1 MTTITPPRM
10 TPTAHRILDTA
21 AVLFYENGLRAVGVE
36 RIAEE
41 ADTTKKT
48 IYDRFGSKDGLITAY
63 LRQRCDRWHAY
74 VTSYVEERFPGPTPY
89 RVLGV
94 LDALASWMAVNS
106 RGCGFVNAYAE
117 LAGTDHQGLP
127 IIAEEKEWTRDF
139 YIRLLREAGVPE
151 AERRGREVALVHE
164 GAIVQL
170 TAGAQPD
177 ALSDARSLVGRLVD
191 DGVAARDASGG
202 TVGWAHDSQARAG
215 E

>member
-1 MTTITPPRM
+1 MTTVTQPTM

-21 AVLFYENGLRAVGVE
+21 AGLFYEHGLRAVGVE

-41 ADTTKKT
+41 AETTKKT

-63 LRQRCDRWHAY
+63 LRQRCDRWHDYA
-74 VTSYVEERFPGPTPY
+74 TAYVEEHQPVPGPD
-89 RVLGV
+89 RVLAV
-94 LDALASWMAVNS
+94 LDALGSWMAVNS

-117 LAGTDHQGLP
+117 LAGTGHDGLP
-127 IIAEEKEWTRDF
+127 IIAEEKIWTRDY
-139 YIRLLREAGVPE
+139 YIGLIGELDIPD

-170 TAGAQPD
+170 TAGAQPE
-177 ALSDARSLVGRLVD
+177 AMADARALVGRLVA
-191 DGVAARDASGG
+191 DGVTARDATPG
-202 TVGWAHDSQARAG
+202 TVGWAHDSEARAG